1 MKKKVLI
8 TGSAGFIGS
17 AVTQYLLKQGYEV
30 IGVDN
35 HNDYYSQKLK
45 EDRIKPQ
52 ISKSNYIHH
61 RMDICDGEALN
72 KIFQLNRPALV
83 INLAAQAGVKYS
95 IANPRAYIN
104 SNIIG
109 FFNILECCR
118 NHNIEHLIYASTS
131 SVYGLRQDLPFSE
144 NFSADHPVSFYAAT
158 KKANELMAHS
168 YSHLYN
174 LPSTGLRFFTVYGPW
189 GRPDMALFKFTEAI
203 IKGEEIEL
211 FNNGDHSR
219 DFTYIDDIVLGIS
232 LLIEKKA
239 SPNKYWS
246 SLKPNPASSVAP
258 WKVYNIGNNNPVDL
272 KDYLKI
278 IEKTLNKKAI
288 IKKLPMQKGDVARS
302 HANVD
307 NMIKDF
313 DYSPNTSIQ
322 EGVPKFI
329 NWYRDYFKI

>member
-1 MKKKVLI
+1 MKKKVVI

-17 AVTQYLLKQGYEV
+17 AVTLHLLEKGYEV

-45 EDRIKPQ
+45 EDRIKLQ
-52 ISKSNYIHH
+52 ISKPNYIHH
-61 RMDICDGEALN
+61 RLNICDGKALN
-72 KIFQLNRPALV
+72 KIFQLNKPALV
-83 INLAAQAGVKYS
+83 INFAAQAGVQYS
-95 IANPRAYIN
+95 ISNPRAYID

-118 NHNIEHLIYASTS
+118 HHNIEHLIYASTS

-144 NFSADHPVSFYAAT
+144 NFSADHPVSLYAAT
-158 KKANELMAHS
+158 KKTNELMAHS
-168 YSHLYN
+168 YSYLYN

-203 IKGEEIEL
+203 IKGEEIEF
-211 FNNGDHSR
+211 FNNGKHSR
-219 DFTYIDDIVLGIS
+219 DFTYIDDVVHGVN
-232 LLIEKKA
+232 LLLEKKA
-239 SPNKYWS
+239 FPNKHWN
-246 SLKPNPASSVAP
+246 SLKPNSASSSAP

-272 KDYLKI
+272 KDYLEI

-288 IKKLPMQKGDVARS
+288 IKNLPMQKGDIKRS
-302 HANVD
+302 HANNE
-307 NMIKDF
+307 NMVKDF
-313 DYSPNTSIQ
+313 DFRPSTSIQ